1 MHSIATVASPTTAAS
16 RSPPMTASFIPTT
29 HPRHHRDA
37 SAASGFR
44 IARRPRRWRTA
55 LLVLGL
61 VATTACSAGRS
72 SVQGA
77 PDPDWDR
84 ADIPAQDGR
93 VVVVTGGTS
102 GIGFESAKALAAAG
116 AEVVIAAR
124 NAERGAEAVAAI
136 RSETP

>member
-1 MHSIATVASPTTAAS
+1 
-16 RSPPMTASFIPTT
+16 MTAPFIPTT
-29 HPRHHRDA
+29 HPRHRRDA
-37 SAASGFR
+37 SAACAFR
-44 IARRPRRWRTA
+44 SARRPRRWRTA

-72 SVQGA
+72 AAQGA

-84 ADIPAQDGR
+84 ADIPAQAGR

-116 AEVVIAAR
+116 AQ
-124 NAERGAEAVAAI
+124 
-136 RSETP
+136 